1 MPQATPKRAGRQAK
15 PGSKFPSEILAENM
29 RTWRGIRRLSQAQ
42 LAARMSG
49 LGHRWT
55 ESIVGFVERG
65 ERNVTVDEYVG
76 LEIALDIEDFGGLL
90 DPYGIHGA
98 TARWQHVPEMANAP
112 AVDVG
117 ANVPIPAR
125 LANGWLRG
133 DVEQHVAFSVAG
145 IPTHIFGGEASMG
158 PMTPS
163 QRIAEGMEPEP

>member
-1 MPQATPKRAGRQAK
+1 VPQATPKRAGRQAR
-15 PGSKFPSEILAENM
+15 PGSKFPSEVLAENM
-29 RTWRGIRRLSQAQ
+29 RTWRNVRRLSQAQ

-76 LEIALDIEDFGGLL
+76 LEVALDIEDFGGLL

-98 TARWQHVPEMANAP
+98 TARWQHVPEMDNAP

-117 ANVPIPAR
+117 ATVPIPAR

-133 DVEQHVAFSVAG
+133 NVQQHVAFSVAG
-145 IPTHIFGGEASMG
+145 IPTHVLHGEASFEPG
-158 PMTPS
+158 PGEEW
-163 QRIAEGMEPEP
+163 Q